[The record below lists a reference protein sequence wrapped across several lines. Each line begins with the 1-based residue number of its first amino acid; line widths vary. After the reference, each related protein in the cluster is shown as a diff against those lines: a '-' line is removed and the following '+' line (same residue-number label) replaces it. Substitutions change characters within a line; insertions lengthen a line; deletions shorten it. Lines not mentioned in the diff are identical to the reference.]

1 MEWELKKLKWFGAET
16 KMTDDDFMNIGKKQ
30 AQTVLPKESGV
41 GGTVPKQVVPTP
53 SPETHQLNRGNVIIM
68 KMMTMVE
75 WRIYPNGQR
84 SHPISKTWFTN
95 KEGEIVNKKKPKK
108 VLKVKAAKIEET
120 EAY

>member
-1 MEWELKKLKWFGAET
+1 
-16 KMTDDDFMNIGKKQ
+16 MTDDDFMNIGKKQ
-30 AQTVLPKESGV
+30 AQTVLPNESGV
-41 GGTVPKQVVPTP
+41 KDEVVIKITSNP